1 MHYKITYHCMPWELD
16 YALLSFT
23 QLKKSSYYLNG
34 EDTIEISPVLNLS
47 SYLVDWDKSK
57 LSKDLLKARFMEYL
71 KLLKNYKVNASIYE
85 GNELYGHLDHQRDA
99 ISEEVDFYF
108 SLCPDM
114 YFSEQLLA
122 LMIQSSKQIK
132 NKYFVITPE
141 ISKLWDSTWDEIT
154 NSDWMY
160 VDYNSWNEVD
170 IFDIRAKMKTK
181 ETGITLDPTMRSKWA
196 GWFDLYNKA
205 MYEELCPIQ
214 EDWKGYGPWDWYS
227 LMITEFCKTRGINFQ
242 QYVMRGQTIFER
254 PVGPFKNGGYTKIY
268 KDLLYINDVPNQRE
282 IFEANMKMYID
293 RGLKTL
299 QEKGIL

>member
-16 YALLSFT
+16 YALFSFT
-23 QLKKSSYYLNG
+23 QLKKSNYYLNG
-34 EDTIEISPVLNLS
+34 EDTIEINPVLNLS

-141 ISKLWDSTWDEIT
+141 ISKMWDSTWDEIT
-154 NSDWMY
+154 NPDWLHI
-160 VDYNSWNEVD
+160 DYNKWDEVS
-170 IFDIRAKMKTK
+170 IFDIRAKMKSK
-181 ETGITLDPTMRSKWA
+181 ETSITLDPTMKSKWA

-205 MYEELCPIQ
+205 MYEKLCPIQ

-227 LMITEFCKTRGINFQ
+227 LIVTDFCKNKGVDFQ

-254 PVGPFKNGGYTKIY
+254 PVGTFKDGGYTKMY
-268 KDLLYINDVPNQRE
+268 KDLMHINDVPNQRQ
-282 IFEANMKMYID
+282 IFESNMKMYID

>member
-154 NSDWMY
+154 NSDWMH

-181 ETGITLDPTMRSKWA
+181 EMNITLDPTIRSKWA

-227 LMITEFCKTRGINFQ
+227 LMVTEFCKGRGINFQ
-242 QYVMRGQTIFER
+242 QYVMRGQTIFEY
-254 PVGPFKNGGYTKIY
+254 PVGPFKNGGYTKMY
-268 KDLLYINDVPNQRE
+268 KDLLHINNVPNQRE
-282 IFEANMKMYID
+282 LFEANMKMYID